1 MMDTKDS
8 SLNLP
13 GQKSSPAAKGY
24 GFRYP
29 AIVPQETE
37 LRKRSTRMIN
47 HSALVCGLAFSG
59 VRPYFLEKCKQSG
72 TRCALW
78 GKRGAPSAVC
88 RKGVS
93 PMPSFLKLL
102 TGAFMSLFLGVA
114 AGAAIAAPS
123 PSSGASDIVPVIPDP
138 LSGKEEQVTKLPN
151 GLSVLIL
158 KDTRFPLVST
168 RLYVHA
174 GSSYETPDQA
184 GISHVL
190 EHMVFKG
197 TDSRPKSAISQE
209 VESAGGYLNAATS
222 YDYTVYITD
231 MPDRH
236 WKLGMDVVRD
246 MAFHPTLDPQELES
260 EKNVIVAELQRG
272 EDDPGSRMFKT
283 LLADTLKGTPYDRPI
298 IGYEKTIRA
307 LTTQNLRD
315 YIAKYYQPQNMLLV
329 VVGNVD
335 PAEVLA
341 EAEKMFAPYKN
352 TTPLKEVMPYEADRL
367 PLPGS
372 KPALV
377 VQPGP
382 WNKVY
387 LAAALPVPG
396 SSSYQSATL
405 DVLAYL
411 LGGDRTSLFYK
422 TYKYK
427 RQLVDSISV
436 SNVGFERIGAFV
448 VTAELDADK
457 VEPFWTSLTKDF
469 AALDASTFTP
479 EQLERAKLNLEDD
492 LYRSK
497 ETLSGLA
504 SKIGY
509 FQFFMGGDQGER
521 NAIEALRN
529 VDNGMLKQVL
539 AAWVQPNRLTT
550 VVLPPKDAKM
560 PDMQA
565 ILDKEWKS
573 GAKAS
578 AAKTAEAG
586 KTEVIDL
593 GKGRTV
599 VLIPDK
605 TLPYVSANLTYSGG
619 DALLK
624 PSEQGLSALVSN
636 VLTKGTAK
644 RSATEMQAFLADR
657 AAGLAASAGR
667 KTFSVNL
674 TTPARFNK
682 DLFDLLGEVVTAPA
696 FSKDETARGIKDQL
710 AAIKSREDQPL
721 GLAFRKLPPFLF
733 PGSVYG
739 YLQLGEPENVQKYD
753 EAQLRSFWNRQKARP
768 WVLAVSGDFDRD
780 QILAFAKSLPA
791 PDQRKVDVPV
801 PAWGTRPEL
810 DIPMPGRNQAHLMLI
825 FKTAPDT
832 SPDTPAL
839 DLLETS
845 LGGMGGPLF
854 RDLRDKQGLG
864 YTVTAFNRQTS
875 ENGYMVFYIGTEPG
889 KMAQAE
895 EGFKRIINDLHQN
908 LLSEEDVNRGK
919 NQLEGDYYRNMQSL
933 GSRSGEAAAL
943 TMEGYPLSFTKDQIE
958 KSKNVTPEQLREIVK
973 KYLNVDSAYTIKVLP

>member
-1 MMDTKDS
+1 
-8 SLNLP
+8 
-13 GQKSSPAAKGY
+13 
-24 GFRYP
+24 
-29 AIVPQETE
+29 
-37 LRKRSTRMIN
+37 
-47 HSALVCGLAFSG
+47 
-59 VRPYFLEKCKQSG
+59 
-72 TRCALW
+72 
-78 GKRGAPSAVC
+78 
-88 RKGVS
+88 
-93 PMPSFLKLL
+93 
-102 TGAFMSLFLGVA
+102 MSLFLGVA

-352 TTPLKEVMPYEADRL
+352 TAPLKEVMPYEADRL

-422 TYKYK
+422 TYKYE

-436 SNVGFERIGAFV
+436 SNVGFERIGAF
-448 VTAELDADK
+448 
-457 VEPFWTSLTKDF
+457 
-469 AALDASTFTP
+469 
-479 EQLERAKLNLEDD
+479 
-492 LYRSK
+492 
-497 ETLSGLA
+497 
-504 SKIGY
+504 
-509 FQFFMGGDQGER
+509 
-521 NAIEALRN
+521 
-529 VDNGMLKQVL
+529 
-539 AAWVQPNRLTT
+539 
-550 VVLPPKDAKM
+550 
-560 PDMQA
+560 
-565 ILDKEWKS
+565 
-573 GAKAS
+573 
-578 AAKTAEAG
+578 
-586 KTEVIDL
+586 
-593 GKGRTV
+593 
-599 VLIPDK
+599 
-605 TLPYVSANLTYSGG
+605 
-619 DALLK
+619 
-624 PSEQGLSALVSN
+624 
-636 VLTKGTAK
+636 
-644 RSATEMQAFLADR
+644 
-657 AAGLAASAGR
+657 
-667 KTFSVNL
+667 
-674 TTPARFNK
+674 
-682 DLFDLLGEVVTAPA
+682 VVTAPA

-973 KYLNVDSAYTIKVLP
+973 KYLDVDSAYTIKVLP

>member
-1 MMDTKDS
+1 
-8 SLNLP
+8 
-13 GQKSSPAAKGY
+13 
-24 GFRYP
+24 
-29 AIVPQETE
+29 
-37 LRKRSTRMIN
+37 
-47 HSALVCGLAFSG
+47 
-59 VRPYFLEKCKQSG
+59 
-72 TRCALW
+72 
-78 GKRGAPSAVC
+78 
-88 RKGVS
+88 
-93 PMPSFLKLL
+93 MPSFKRLL
-102 TGAFMSLFLGVA
+102 TGALMTLLLGA
-114 AGAAIAAPS
+114 AGTAVAGTPATP
-123 PSSGASDIVPVIPDP
+123 PQKGEPSDIVPVIPDP
-138 LSGKEEQVTKLPN
+138 LSGKEEQVTRLAN

-174 GSSYETPDQA
+174 GSAYENPDQA

-197 TDSRPKSAISQE
+197 TDSRPKSAISQD

-231 MPDRH
+231 MPARH

-246 MAFHPTLDPQELES
+246 MAFHATLDAQELES
-260 EKNVIVAELQRG
+260 EKNVVVSELQRG

-283 LLADTLKGTPYDRPI
+283 LLAKALRGTPYERPV
-298 IGYEKTIRA
+298 IGYEKTIRG
-307 LTTQNLRD
+307 LTVQNLRD

-329 VVGNVD
+329 VVGNIE
-335 PAEVLA
+335 PAEVLT
-341 EAEKMFAPYKN
+341 EAERQFAPYKN
-352 TTPLKEVMPYEADRL
+352 TSPLREVLPYEADRL

-372 KPALV
+372 GPMLT

-396 SSSYQSATL
+396 SQSYQSTTL

-411 LGGDRTSLFYK
+411 LGGDRTSRLYR
-422 TYKYK
+422 TYKYE

-436 SNVGFERIGAFV
+436 SNVSFERIGAFV

-457 VEPFWTSLTKDF
+457 VQPFWSALVEDF
-469 AALDASTFTP
+469 AALKADAFSP
-479 EQLERAKLNLEDD
+479 HELERAKLNIEDD

-497 ETLSGLA
+497 ETLAGLA
-504 SKIGY
+504 SKLGY
-509 FQFFMGGDQGER
+509 FQFFQGGEQGER

-529 VDNGMLKQVL
+529 VDAAMLGQSL
-539 AAWVQPNRLTT
+539 ETWVRPERLTT
-550 VVLPPKDAKM
+550 VVLPPKDAKL

-565 ILDKEWKS
+565 ILDKEWKA
-573 GAKAS
+573 GAKAG
-578 AAKTAEAG
+578 AAKTTEAG
-586 KTEVIDL
+586 KTEIVDL
-593 GKGRTV
+593 GKGRTL

-624 PSEQGLSALVSN
+624 PSEQGLSSLAAN
-636 VLTKGTAK
+636 VLTKSTAK
-644 RSATEMQAFLADR
+644 RGATEVQAFLSDR
-657 AAGLAASAGR
+657 AAGLAASSGR
-667 KTFSVNL
+667 KTFGISF

-682 DLFDLLGEVVTAPA
+682 ELFGLLGEVVESPA
-696 FSKDETARGIKDQL
+696 FSADETARGIKDQI

-733 PGSVYG
+733 PDSVYG
-739 YLQLGEPENVQKYD
+739 YLQLGTIDAVEKYD
-753 EAQLRSFWNRQKARP
+753 AAMLRGFWDRQKARP
-768 WVLAVSGDFDRD
+768 WVLAGAGDFDRED
-780 QILAFAKSLPA
+780 VLTFAKGLPA
-791 PDQRKVDVPV
+791 PDESKVDVPV
-801 PAWGTRPEL
+801 PAWGTGHEL

-845 LGGMGGPLF
+845 LSGMGGPLF

-864 YTVTAFNRQTS
+864 YTVTAFNRQ
-875 ENGYMVFYIGTEPG
+875 NADHGYMVFYIGTEPG
-889 KMAQAE
+889 KVAQAE
-895 EGFKRIINDLHQN
+895 EGFRRIIGDLHEN
-908 LLSEEDVNRGK
+908 LLPQEDVNRGK
-919 NQLEGDYYRNMQSL
+919 NQLEGDYYRAMQSL

-943 TMEGYPLSFTKDQIE
+943 TMEGRPLSFTRDQIE
-958 KSKNVTPEQLREIVK
+958 RSKEVSPEQLREIVR
-973 KYLNVDSAYTIKVLP
+973 KYLNFADVYTIKVLP

>member
-1 MMDTKDS
+1 
-8 SLNLP
+8 
-13 GQKSSPAAKGY
+13 
-24 GFRYP
+24 
-29 AIVPQETE
+29 
-37 LRKRSTRMIN
+37 
-47 HSALVCGLAFSG
+47 
-59 VRPYFLEKCKQSG
+59 
-72 TRCALW
+72 
-78 GKRGAPSAVC
+78 
-88 RKGVS
+88 
-93 PMPSFLKLL
+93 MPSLKKLL
-102 TGAFMSLFLGVA
+102 TGAFMTFLLG
-114 AGAAIAAPS
+114 AGAAMAATPS
-123 PSSGASDIVPVIPDP
+123 APGTASDIVPVIPDP
-138 LSGKEEQVTKLPN
+138 LSGKEEQVTRLPN

-174 GSSYETPDQA
+174 GSAYETPDQA

-231 MPDRH
+231 MPARH

-246 MAFHPTLDPQELES
+246 MAFHPTLDPKELES

-272 EDDPGSRMFKT
+272 EDDPGGRMFKT
-283 LLADTLKGTPYDRPI
+283 LLSDTLKGTPYDRPI
-298 IGYEKTIRA
+298 IGFEKTIRA
-307 LTTQNLRD
+307 LTAQNLRD

-329 VVGNVD
+329 VVGNVE

-341 EAEKMFAPYKN
+341 EAERLFAPYKN
-352 TTPLKEVMPYEADRL
+352 TSPLKEVMPYEADRL
-367 PLPGS
+367 PLADAPRM
-372 KPALV
+372 V
-377 VQPGP
+377 VKPGP

-411 LGGDRTSLFYK
+411 LGGDRTSLFYR
-422 TYKYK
+422 TYKYD

-436 SNVGFERIGAFV
+436 SNAGFERIGAFV
-448 VTAELDADK
+448 VSAELDADK
-457 VEPFWTSLTKDF
+457 VVPFWTALTKDF
-469 AALDASTFTP
+469 ATLDASKFTR
-479 EQLERAKLNLEDD
+479 EALERAKLNLEDD

-497 ETLSGLA
+497 ETLAGLA

-509 FQFFMGGDQGER
+509 FQFFQGGDQGER

-529 VDNGMLKQVL
+529 VDNGMLKEAL
-539 AAWVQPNRLTT
+539 ATWVRPERLTT
-550 VVLPPKDAKM
+550 VIMTPKDVKL

-565 ILDKEWKS
+565 ILDKEWKA
-573 GAKAS
+573 G
-578 AAKTAEAG
+578 AKTAATASAQAG
-586 KTEVIDL
+586 KTEVIEI

-605 TLPYVSANLTYSGG
+605 TLPYVSANLTFSGG
-619 DALLK
+619 DALLQ
-624 PSEQGLSALVSN
+624 PTEQGLSALASN

-644 RSATEMQAFLADR
+644 RGATEMQAFLADR
-657 AAGLAASAGR
+657 AAGLAASFGR
-667 KTFSVNL
+667 KTFSVHL
-674 TTPARFNK
+674 STPARFNE
-682 DLFDLLGEVVTAPA
+682 DLFGLLGEVIASPA
-696 FSKDETARGIKDQL
+696 FSKDETARGIKDQI

-733 PGSVYG
+733 PDSVYG
-739 YLQLGEPENVQKYD
+739 YLQLGAIENVRKYD
-753 EAQLRSFWNRQKARP
+753 DARLRAFWDRQKARP
-768 WVLAVSGDFDRD
+768 WVLAVAGDFDRD
-780 QILAFAKSLPA
+780 AVLSFAKSLPA
-791 PDQRKVDVPV
+791 PDAGKVDVPV
-801 PAWGTRPEL
+801 PAWGTKPEL

-825 FKTAPDT
+825 FKTAPEA

-839 DLLETS
+839 DLLEAS

-864 YTVTAFNRQTS
+864 YTVTVFNRQNA

-895 EGFKRIINDLHQN
+895 EGFKRIINDLHEN
-908 LLSEEDVNRGK
+908 LLPAEDVNRGK

-943 TMEGYPLSFTKDQIE
+943 MMEGYPLSFTKDQIE

-973 KYLNVDSAYTIKVLP
+973 KYLDPASAYTIKVLP

>member
-1 MMDTKDS
+1 MWAS
-8 SLNLP
+8 NAS
-13 GQKSSPAAKGY
+13 A
-24 GFRYP
+24 
-29 AIVPQETE
+29 
-37 LRKRSTRMIN
+37 RS
-47 HSALVCGLAFSG
+47 
-59 VRPYFLEKCKQSG
+59 
-72 TRCALW
+72 W
-78 GKRGAPSAVC
+78 
-88 RKGVS
+88 
-93 PMPSFLKLL
+93 
-102 TGAFMSLFLGVA
+102 
-114 AGAAIAAPS
+114 
-123 PSSGASDIVPVIPDP
+123 
-138 LSGKEEQVTKLPN
+138 
-151 GLSVLIL
+151 
-158 KDTRFPLVST
+158 
-168 RLYVHA
+168 
-174 GSSYETPDQA
+174 
-184 GISHVL
+184 
-190 EHMVFKG
+190 
-197 TDSRPKSAISQE
+197 SR
-209 VESAGGYLNAATS
+209 
-222 YDYTVYITD
+222 
-231 MPDRH
+231 R
-236 WKLGMDVVRD
+236 
-246 MAFHPTLDPQELES
+246 
-260 EKNVIVAELQRG
+260 
-272 EDDPGSRMFKT
+272 
-283 LLADTLKGTPYDRPI
+283 
-298 IGYEKTIRA
+298 
-307 LTTQNLRD
+307 
-315 YIAKYYQPQNMLLV
+315 
-329 VVGNVD
+329 
-335 PAEVLA
+335 
-341 EAEKMFAPYKN
+341 
-352 TTPLKEVMPYEADRL
+352 
-367 PLPGS
+367 
-372 KPALV
+372 
-377 VQPGP
+377 
-382 WNKVY
+382 
-387 LAAALPVPG
+387 
-396 SSSYQSATL
+396 
-405 DVLAYL
+405 
-411 LGGDRTSLFYK
+411 
-422 TYKYK
+422 
-427 RQLVDSISV
+427 
-436 SNVGFERIGAFV
+436 
-448 VTAELDADK
+448 ELDADK

-539 AAWVQPNRLTT
+539 AAWVQPDRLTT